1 MYRKPT
7 IESAVDDRELLVV
20 ESYGISG
27 HSAALRRA
35 LYHSILHSKY
45 GDGVII
51 GASSVEQ
58 LKQNLDIIAEGPL
71 PQEVAAA
78 IGKIYRGIAA
88 DRIPYHF

>member
-1 MYRKPT
+1 MYRKLT
-7 IESAVDDRELLVV
+7 VEWAIDRELLVV
-20 ESYGISG
+20 ESHGILG
-27 HSAALRRA
+27 HSADLPWALH
-35 LYHSILHSKY
+35 HSIIDSKY

-51 GASSVEQ
+51 WASSVEQ
-58 LKQNLDIIAEGPL
+58 LKQNLDIIAEGSL